1 MPDAA
6 GSDAASSPL
15 RRTPAWSGVLTR
27 PLAGLI
33 PAGWRPGVLTVIK
46 AIHTVIFASI
56 GTLIAVFVWDGI
68 RGRPGRRA
76 TTALGVAL
84 GEAAIYVSNNQV
96 CPLTPLAEELGAE
109 SGSVVD
115 IFLPDR
121 LARRIPVVSSGVLL
135 LGMALHVRA
144 LLTRHSLT
152 S

>member
-6 GSDAASSPL
+6 VSDIASSPL

-27 PLAGLI
+27 PLAGVI
-33 PAGWRPGVLTVIK
+33 PVGWRTAVLTVIK

-56 GTLIAVFVWDGI
+56 GALIGVFVWEGI

-76 TTALGVAL
+76 ATALSAAL
-84 GEAAIYVSNNQV
+84 GEAAVYVSNNQV

-115 IFLPDR
+115 IFLPGWF
-121 LARRIPVVSSGVLL
+121 ARRIPVVSSVILL
-135 LGMALHVRA
+135 LGIALHVRA
-144 LLTRHSLT
+144 LLMRHPLT